1 MFKSIMAMKKCLV
14 IVFFLIISFRSYGQY
29 GEDYLN
35 IGVDAGLTLNEFYQ
49 VQFPAGFGASIK
61 GLYGVGLNGQ
71 VSLTVNYMYFPLD
84 QSFAL
89 PQGENL
95 TLHVIPV
102 FLGYRLNF
110 DKFFLEPQVGG
121 AMLVNRFKNEPDVY
135 HESTTEF
142 AFAAEAGYV
151 FDLVEV
157 SFRYQHAGPSP
168 NHLGL
173 LGIRAAYKI
182 PLGYK

>member
-1 MFKSIMAMKKCLV
+1 MKKCLV
-14 IVFFLIISFRSYGQY
+14 ILFFLIISLRGYGQD

-71 VSLTVNYMYFPLD
+71 VSLTGNYMYFPID
-84 QSFAL
+84 QSFVL
-89 PQGENL
+89 PTGENL
-95 TLHVIPV
+95 TFHVIPV

-110 DKFFLEPQVGG
+110 DEFFLEPQIGG
-121 AMLVNRFKNEPDVY
+121 AMLVNRFKNEPDVFN
-135 HESTTEF
+135 ESTSVF

-151 FDLVEV
+151 FDTVEV
-157 SFRYQHAGPSP
+157 SFRYQHAGASP

>member
-1 MFKSIMAMKKCLV
+1 MKKCLV
-14 IVFFLIISFRSYGQY
+14 ILFFLMVSFRGYAQY

-35 IGVDAGLTLNEFYQ
+35 IGVDAGITLNEFYQ

-61 GLYGVGLNGQ
+61 GLYGVGLKGQ
-71 VSLTVNYMYFPLD
+71 VSLTGHYMYFPLE

-102 FLGYRLNF
+102 FLGYRVNF

-121 AMLVNRFKNEPDVY
+121 AMLINRFKNEPDVF
-135 HESTTEF
+135 HESTRKFSF
-142 AFAAEAGYV
+142 ATEAGYV
-151 FDLVEV
+151 FNLVEV
-157 SFRYQHAGPSP
+157 SFRYQHAGTAP

-173 LGIRAAYKI
+173 LVIRAAYKI
-182 PLGYK
+182 PLGY